1 MVPLHWSPDPDQFQ
15 DVISMW
21 FEIIALEPP
30 VSRPTSIATLLRL
43 VKFGTVSM
51 TSIWMLLE
59 QEVPIKP
66 LSRVKF

>member
-1 MVPLHWSPDPDQFQ
+1 
-15 DVISMW
+15 MW